1 LFFTDEASKERD
13 SIIYL
18 MMMENAYE
26 MIYRTVAK
34 PFLKGFPSSWWLGL
48 DWNYAE
54 SKNVASHCL

>member
-34 PFLKGFPSSWWLGL
+34 PFLKDSPSSWWLGL
-48 DWNYAE
+48 DWNCAE
-54 SKNVASHCL
+54 SKNVANHCL

>member
-34 PFLKGFPSSWWLGL
+34 PFLQGFPSSWWLGL
-48 DWNYAE
+48 DWNCAE
-54 SKNVASHCL
+54 SKKVAYHCL